1 MQITDECV
9 SICSHSII
17 YEFWVHSRVLFHRC
31 HHHKCFMT
39 LQPALRWRIDWL
51 FCGFIEK
58 KNNRIG
64 MRHYVIRPQS
74 RVEYSFSFGVAAACT
89 LLFYQFVNFDKY
101 RSYRFVVP
109 ILLSMCDQNRMARTN
124 VFIKTF
130 CNTVR
135 FGSRIIVRHHVYVEP
150 WKITNLIS
158 QSSAFGHI
166 KYEYTAKRLLG
177 WLKRC
182 LATIL
187 SRLPANS
194 FGECRSCAADPVSS
208 NNNANCSNC
217 NYGYI
222 MCWANTRPTR

>member
-1 MQITDECV
+1 MCQHLLTLN
-9 SICSHSII
+9 HL
-17 YEFWVHSRVLFHRC
+17 RVLSAFACSFPSLSSSQMLHDTPTSTQMKNRLAVLRFHR
-31 HHHKCFMT
+31 
-39 LQPALRWRIDWL
+39 
-51 FCGFIEK
+51 K

-74 RVEYSFSFGVAAACT
+74 RVVYSFSFGVAAACT